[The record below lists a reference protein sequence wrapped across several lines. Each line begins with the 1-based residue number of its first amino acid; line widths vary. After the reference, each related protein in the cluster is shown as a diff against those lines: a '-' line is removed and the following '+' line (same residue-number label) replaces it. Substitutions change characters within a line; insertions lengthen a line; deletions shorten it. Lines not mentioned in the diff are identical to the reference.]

1 MMVIILNTLTLS
13 LTIDLFQVMVF
24 TSQNLA
30 TEFVLNTLQGALEY
44 FVTSKSGG
52 LTFPD
57 RY

>member
-24 TSQNLA
+24 TSHNLA

>member
-13 LTIDLFQVMVF
+13 LPIDLFQVMVF